1 VTELPHRVLAASADL
16 RVARAR
22 VRRVRIPLTPDQA
35 GSMYVASA
43 TPRTIVELETVDGI
57 VGLGEAPGVDE
68 VFSLVQR
75 CAARVVGQ
83 DLRDRRQ
90 LQQRFAPNAA
100 DYGNGRHGNTA
111 YAALEAAAWDAI
123 AQSYDVPFHV
133 LLGAGTNGGPIE
145 VACPIQ
151 PPPFS
156 LVMPG
161 GAQTKVQTKVMNV
174 QRVDDT
180 TRYALAQS
188 NARGFHV
195 FRYQGAGVHA
205 DLDLITMRAI
215 RAALGSTA
223 RLQFDAGAGYTPVDA
238 INLCRQL
245 EDVKAELIID
255 PTEDLEGL
263 SSVRA
268 HVDTPIGTSR
278 FATQPDHLASLARR
292 PSVNII
298 LASIGVWGGVL
309 QYIAMLRAADL
320 LGLEVG
326 IESGHDTGIGTALNL
341 HVATAFPQIHLPV
354 QSSLHTLVHSLVT
367 GADLTVRNGC
377 MRPPTGPGLGVRLD
391 PVAMRTYTIDDTSFD
406 APAYGL

>member
-1 VTELPHRVLAASADL
+1 
-16 RVARAR
+16 
-22 VRRVRIPLTPDQA
+22 
-35 GSMYVASA
+35 MYVASA
-43 TPRTIVELETVDGI
+43 TRRTIVELETVDGI
-57 VGLGEAPGVDE
+57 VGLGEAPGEDE
-68 VFSLVQR
+68 VFSLVQQ

-83 DLRDRRQ
+83 DLSDRRQ

-100 DYGNGRHGNTA
+100 DHGNGRHGNTA

-123 AQSYDVPFHV
+123 AQSYDVPLHILF
-133 LLGAGTNGGPIE
+133 GARANGGPIE

-161 GAQTKVQTKVMNV
+161 GAHMKLMNV

-188 NARGFHV
+188 SARGFRV
-195 FRYQGAGVHA
+195 FRYQGAGVQA

-278 FATQPDHLASLARR
+278 FATQPHHLASLARR

-391 PVAMRTYTIDDTSFD
+391 PVAMRTCTIDDASFD
-406 APAYGL
+406 APGSGP